1 MSMLYLISNAKK
13 TIREGGM
20 ARNKAFE
27 DELRRRNAKIF
38 TYTSMNFYYRVF
50 VFIKTLFFLV
60 FIKKST
66 VVILQNTFITYI
78 FPLPFFKYNLM
89 IKFIEKVLKSTS
101 KKNIVYFE
109 VNDLI
114 YEQSID
120 LKLEVNPNSLIYE
133 NFIFNLPNIKFI
145 FASHKMR
152 DYVVEKYNIEYK
164 NAQVILNGA
173 PEILKIDELE
183 KTNDLQNEKP
193 IKFIYVGTLNK
204 GREIEK
210 LIEVFENQH
219 HELYLMGQ
227 DGNWINLYEKK
238 NVVYLGSFG
247 EYEALLKTSQFDI
260 GVIPYNLAFYYNLC
274 YPTKNSFYLSAGLP
288 ILSTPLEE
296 TKNVINN
303 LANSIAIFA
312 EMKEWKPLIRDL
324 DRSTVISMKK
334 NVNQIKQKVYWGTIL
349 SHLKLE
355 MFS

>member
-1 MSMLYLISNAKK
+1 MNSLYLISNTKK

-50 VFIKTLFFLV
+50 IFIKTLFFLFFV
-60 FIKKST
+60 KKST

-89 IKFIEKVLKSTS
+89 IKFIEKILKSTLR
-101 KKNIVYFE
+101 KNIVYFE

-120 LKLEVNPNSLIYE
+120 LKLEINPNSLIYE
-133 NFIFNLPNIKFI
+133 DFIFKLPNIKFI

-152 DYVVEKYNIEYK
+152 DYVVEKYNIEFK
-164 NAQVILNGA
+164 NTQVILNGA
-173 PEILKIDELE
+173 PEILTIDELKKE
-183 KTNDLQNEKP
+183 NSLQNAKP

-210 LIEVFENQH
+210 LINIFENQH
-219 HELYLMGQ
+219 HELYLMGES
-227 DGNWINLYEKK
+227 GEWINLYEKK

-247 EYEALLKTSQFDI
+247 EHEALLKTSQFDI

-296 TKNVINN
+296 TKNVINS
-303 LANSIAIFA
+303 LSDSIAIFA
-312 EMKEWKPLIRDL
+312 EIKEWKSLIMDL
-324 DRSTVISMKK
+324 DKSKIISMKK
-334 NVNQIKQKVYWGTIL
+334 NVNQIKQKVYWSTIL
-349 SHLKLE
+349 SHLKIE
-355 MFS
+355 VFS

>member
-1 MSMLYLISNAKK
+1 MNTLYLISNAKK

-27 DELRRRNAKIF
+27 DELRRRKAKIF
-38 TYTSMNFYYRVF
+38 TYTSMNFYYRVLI
-50 VFIKTLFFLV
+50 FIKTLFFLFFV
-60 FIKKST
+60 KKST
-66 VVILQNTFITYI
+66 VVILQNTFVTYI

-89 IKFIEKVLKSTS
+89 IKFIEKILKSTL
-101 KKNIVYFE
+101 KKNIVYYE

-120 LKLEVNPNSLIYE
+120 LKLEINPNSLVYQA
-133 NFIFNLPNIKFI
+133 FIFSLPNIKFI

-152 DYVVEKYNIEYK
+152 DYVVEKYHLEFK
-164 NAQVILNGA
+164 NTQVILNGA
-173 PEILKIDELE
+173 PEILTINEVKNERG
-183 KTNDLQNEKP
+183 LQNEKP

-210 LIEVFENQH
+210 LINVFENQY
-219 HELYLMGQ
+219 HELYLMGEGG
-227 DGNWINLYEKK
+227 DWINLCEKK

-247 EYEALLKTSQFDI
+247 ENEALLKTSQFDI

-288 ILSTPLEE
+288 ILSTPLDE
-296 TKNVINN
+296 TKSVINS
-303 LANSIAIFA
+303 LSDSIAIFA

-324 DRSTVISMKK
+324 DKSTIISMKR
-334 NVNQIKQKVYWGTIL
+334 NVNQVRQNVYWSTIL

-355 MFS
+355 VFA